1 MSYVIQAV
9 LSNAQ
14 HPEYGQVTIPF
25 PIPNQNYDC
34 TIELLEPLEI
44 GDTLRQDCQVDELD
58 SFYTVL
64 NALIGTQVT
73 LDELDYLAK
82 RLDSFDDGEAAQFQG
97 MAHKLGLSKIKDL
110 INLTFCCQKA
120 TVITDFSDLE
130 KIGREHYMNLNGGCA
145 RTEDLEALDG
155 TETAYLLI
163 DSGAG
168 TVTPYG
174 VAYDN
179 SMKLEPLYNGRQF
192 PEYLYD
198 NSSMGLKIVPAE
210 NQAPELLWL
219 PASEQQIRRTLL
231 RAGWQDPDHADYTID
246 VFLLQKEAGRILNE
260 KRDSLHSLNAMCGAI
275 AKLEQKDRDKLE
287 AVIVF
292 AEPENAGAIR
302 RLAENL
308 EQFDF
313 IPGIHTP
320 EEYGRYMIRESGRFE
335 YDDRLLFCQPRAQPQ
350 GGVRRFTTFPQ
361 QRKTARSPAPFS
373 SFPFSHQRH
382 IADAVERFKRLDLL
396 VQRRF
401 AVHPKGERAAH
412 GAAALLLRLAEEVQ
426 VPNVVSV
433 ALYLADDLAD
443 RALFLHLEIHSGNA
457 LRLADAKVH
466 APQHLH
472 RKEDERIADDAARVK
487 TRAERRADDGDR
499 PQARRGRQ
507 AAHLLIARH

>member
-1 MSYVIQAV
+1 MNSLCEGGADKGAAFYYARHLFASCTHKLYAPDHPADAPPVPVCTRSDLCRGCPYPAHGFLCWSTAGECLRTRMKKIHTVREGKRMMHAV
-9 LSNAQ
+9 LSNSR
-14 HPEYGQVTIPF
+14 HPGYGQPTVPF
-25 PIPNQNYDC
+25 PIPRGAYDD
-34 TIELLEPLEI
+34 TVAALASLGI
-44 GDTLRQDCQVDELD
+44 GDPVGRDCRVDELNS
-58 SFYTVL
+58 SF
-64 NALIGTQVT
+64 LILKRLEKVAVNV
-73 LDELDYLAK
+73 DELDYLAK

-335 YDDRLLFCQPRAQPQ
+335 YDDILEAFYDYEGYGQHRIQQENGRFSGYGYVSYPGTMALEDLMAEDPAEAYQAEQ
-350 GGVRRFTTFPQ
+350 GLQMG
-361 QRKTARSPAPFS
+361 
-373 SFPFSHQRH
+373 
-382 IADAVERFKRLDLL
+382 
-396 VQRRF
+396 
-401 AVHPKGERAAH
+401 G
-412 GAAALLLRLAEEVQ
+412 
-426 VPNVVSV
+426 
-433 ALYLADDLAD
+433 
-443 RALFLHLEIHSGNA
+443 LE
-457 LRLADAKVH
+457 
-466 APQHLH
+466 
-472 RKEDERIADDAARVK
+472 
-487 TRAERRADDGDR
+487 
-499 PQARRGRQ
+499 
-507 AAHLLIARH
+507 

>member
-1 MSYVIQAV
+1 MTKYFSKDTPLASLERMMMSVPGFQKRGGGMMVLCRFHYKKEDVDCAYCQSYMRHTCQASVCPYIPERLEAGTVSYQELAEGCLHMAGHQKLWNRLSSLPKGKSLPLV
-9 LSNAQ
+9 LEPAHRRRLSEWLEAGIATSCP
-14 HPEYGQVTIPF
+14 HELAAA
-25 PIPNQNYDC
+25 YDC

-335 YDDRLLFCQPRAQPQ
+335 YDDILEAFYDYEGYGQHRIQQENGRFSGYGYVSYPGTMALEDLMAEDPAEAYQAEQ
-350 GGVRRFTTFPQ
+350 GLQMG
-361 QRKTARSPAPFS
+361 
-373 SFPFSHQRH
+373 
-382 IADAVERFKRLDLL
+382 
-396 VQRRF
+396 
-401 AVHPKGERAAH
+401 G
-412 GAAALLLRLAEEVQ
+412 
-426 VPNVVSV
+426 
-433 ALYLADDLAD
+433 
-443 RALFLHLEIHSGNA
+443 LE
-457 LRLADAKVH
+457 
-466 APQHLH
+466 
-472 RKEDERIADDAARVK
+472 
-487 TRAERRADDGDR
+487 
-499 PQARRGRQ
+499 
-507 AAHLLIARH
+507 